1 MPLPQAEIEEANAIE
16 TFDNYCWLLSEIRQ
30 ALEPITPDGRIISVV
45 ETKATIETAVEL
57 LKELNHPDITALA
70 DDLQEK
76 TPELIAPLE
85 WLEQQLASVRQDLD
99 VDTVYMNIGTPPR
112 TKMVASAR
120 AGDADVIFEAE
131 TFVMWAWRHRQDLN
145 LNIATDFP
153 ENLRPIAYAVWD
165 AFSLFHR
172 SSSLAESLHS
182 WLRPYLQIHRGMP
195 KWLLPLLQLFWNHHE
210 FERGKRVGSSPLELA
225 GVEDV
230 PSLAEVLD
238 RLFHPSVAAQP
249 A

>member
-1 MPLPQAEIEEANAIE
+1 M
-16 TFDNYCWLLSEIRQ
+16 
-30 ALEPITPDGRIISVV
+30 EPITPDGRIISVV

-99 VDTVYMNIGTPPR
+99 VGT
-112 TKMVASAR
+112 
-120 AGDADVIFEAE
+120 G
-131 TFVMWAWRHRQDLN
+131 TFIVWAWQHRQALS
-145 LNIATDFP
+145 LNIDTDFP
-153 ENLRPIAYAVWD
+153 EHLRPIAHAVSADRQAVWG

-238 RLFHPSVAAQP
+238 QLLRPSVAAQP

>member
-1 MPLPQAEIEEANAIE
+1 MPLPQAEIEEAIAIE

-57 LKELNHPDITALA
+57 LEELNHPDITALT

-99 VDTVYMNIGTPPR
+99 VDT
-112 TKMVASAR
+112 
-120 AGDADVIFEAE
+120 E
-131 TFVMWAWRHRQDLN
+131 TFVMWAWQHRQALS
-145 LNIATDFP
+145 LNIDTDFP
-153 ENLRPIAYAVWD
+153 EDLRPIAYAVWD

-225 GVEDV
+225 GVEDA
-230 PSLAEVLD
+230 PSLAGVLD
-238 RLFHPSVAAQP
+238 RLFRPSVAAQP